1 MQNVISLL
9 EASLAR
15 HAQRPVQ
22 RIQRGGQWYSWTY
35 AQFNQRWRTLAA
47 ALHGLGIQA
56 GDRVGIWCPNR
67 PEWTLMDLS
76 LMRLRALPVPVY
88 TSSTAAQAAEVF
100 EDAGACW
107 LAVGGARQVE
117 LARTVA
123 RQLGMR
129 GLILLDDEGEAGPGE
144 VKLSTLLE
152 GSPSE
157 GSLEAVAQGVAAIQ
171 ADDTVTLIYT
181 SGTTGEPKGV
191 MLSHTNLLHQCD
203 TVDRF
208 FDVGPED
215 CSLSFLPLGHIFE
228 RVWSAYL
235 LTRGAEIVSV
245 EDITQVPA
253 MLREVRPTVMVS
265 VPRLFEKIRQTVL
278 DKVSTAP
285 PLRQRLFSFAMR
297 AGMDMG
303 RLKLAKGKASLGLKL
318 RHALADRLVLSKLR
332 DAVGGSK
339 RLLVSGGAALDRQV
353 EDFFLAAGLPI
364 CQGYGLTE
372 TSPIVSCNRP
382 SEYRAGTVGRAVP
395 GCEIR
400 LESASGE
407 IQVRG
412 LNVFQGYWNKPGATA
427 LAFDGEW
434 FRTGDVGVLDEDG
447 YLCITDRIK
456 DLIVTSQGKNIAP
469 QRIEALLS
477 RDLYIEQAAA
487 VGDGRKC
494 ITALVVPVF
503 EKLEAFAREHGLHF
517 ENREHL
523 LSLPEIVELVRRRID
538 AQSQELA
545 RHELVRRFTLLPE
558 LFNEAAGEI
567 TPTLKLRRR
576 VIHQRYC
583 DLIDSMYHALE
594 ESTTVEAQPE
604 G

>member
-1 MQNVISLL
+1 MDNVVTLL
-9 EASLAR
+9 EAALAR
-15 HAQRPVQ
+15 HAARPAQ
-22 RIQRGGQWYSWTY
+22 RIQRQGKWQSWTY
-35 AQFNQRWRTLAA
+35 AQFHERWHRLAA
-47 ALHGLGIQA
+47 AMHGLGIRP
-56 GDRVGIWCPNR
+56 GDRVGIWSPNR
-67 PEWTLMDLS
+67 PEWTLMDTA

-100 EDAGACW
+100 EDAGASW

-117 LARTVA
+117 LARSVVES
-123 RQLGMR
+123 LGLR
-129 GLILLDDEGEAGPGE
+129 GLLLLDEDATALPGE
-144 VKLSTLLE
+144 VRLQDLLAAPARE
-152 GSPSE
+152 E
-157 GSLEAVAQGVAAIQ
+157 DVQAVARGVEEILPQ
-171 ADDTVTLIYT
+171 DTVTLIYT

-191 MLSHTNLLHQCD
+191 MLSHANLLHQCA

-215 CSLSFLPLGHIFE
+215 RSLSFLPLGHIFE

-245 EDITQVPA
+245 EEMPQVPA

-278 DKVSTAP
+278 DRVSTAP
-285 PLRQRLFSFAMR
+285 PMRQWLFHFAMR
-297 AGMDMG
+297 AGMEMG
-303 RLKLAKGKASLGLKL
+303 RSRLAGQSPTLGLRL
-318 RHALADRLVLSKLR
+318 RHALADRLVLGKLR
-332 DAVGGSK
+332 AAVGGDK
-339 RLLVSGGAALDRQV
+339 RLLVSGGAALDREV

-372 TSPIVSCNRP
+372 TSPIVTCNRP
-382 SEYRAGTVGRAVP
+382 AEYKAGTVGRAVP

-400 LESASGE
+400 MDDATGE
-407 IQVRG
+407 ILVRG
-412 LNVFQGYWNKPGATA
+412 RNVFQGYWNRPGATA
-427 LAFDGEW
+427 LAFEGEW
-434 FRTGDVGVLDEDG
+434 FRTGDVGVLDGDG

-494 ITALVVPVF
+494 ITALIVPVF
-503 EKLEAFAREHGLHF
+503 DRLELFAREHGLHF
-517 ENREHL
+517 ESREHL
-523 LSLPEIVELVRRRID
+523 LTLPEIVELVRRRVE

-545 RHELVRRFTLLPE
+545 RHEMVRRFTLLPE
-558 LFNEAAGEI
+558 LFSEAAGEI

-576 VIHQRYC
+576 VIQNRYQE
-583 DLIDSMYHALE
+583 LIDRMYHAM
-594 ESTTVEAQPE
+594 ESAGAVEAQPE

>member
-1 MQNVISLL
+1 MQNIVALL
-9 EASLAR
+9 EASLVR
-15 HAQRPVQ
+15 HADRPAQRVQ
-22 RIQRGGQWYSWTY
+22 RKGQWQSWTY
-35 AQFNQRWRTLAA
+35 RQFHERWVTLAA
-47 ALHGLGIQA
+47 ALHALGVRP
-56 GDRVGIWCPNR
+56 GERVGIWCPNR

-100 EDAGACW
+100 EDAGASW

-129 GLILLDDEGEAGPGE
+129 GVLLLDDEAEAQAGEL
-144 VKLSTLLE
+144 KLSALLGTPVPE
-152 GSPSE
+152 ASIQ
-157 GSLEAVAQGVAAIQ
+157 AVADGVAEIQ
-171 ADDTVTLIYT
+171 MDDTVTLIYT

-191 MLSHTNLLHQCD
+191 MLSHRNLLHQCA

-208 FDVGPED
+208 FDVRD
-215 CSLSFLPLGHIFE
+215 VDRSLSFLPLGHIFE

-235 LTRGAEIVSV
+235 ITRGSEIVSV
-245 EDITQVPA
+245 EDMAQVPTL
-253 MLREVRPTVMVS
+253 LREVRPTVMVS

-285 PLRQRLFSFAMR
+285 PLRQRLFRFAMK
-297 AGMDMG
+297 AGMEMG
-303 RLKLAKGKASLGLKL
+303 KHRLERSAAPLGLRL

-339 RLLVSGGAALDRQV
+339 RLLVSGGAALDREV

-372 TSPIVSCNRP
+372 TSPIVCCNRP

-400 LESASGE
+400 LDAATGE

-412 LNVFQGYWNKPGATA
+412 VNVFQGYWNKAGATA

-434 FRTGDVGVLDEDG
+434 FRTGDVGVRDEDG

-523 LSLPEIVELVRRRID
+523 VRLPEIVDLVRKRID

-558 LFNEAAGEI
+558 LFSEAAGEI

-576 VIHQRYC
+576 VIHQRYQ

-594 ESTTVEAQPE
+594 ETGPVEAQPE